1 MASTTRKAPPPGERF
16 KLTLISLANIMS
28 REMDSAR
35 AKNINTINKGV
46 VDFGIEL
53 IKNTNGD
60 IITGGFI
67 SRSFSANNNTLNN
80 YWDKILEKD
89 KDFFMSKEN
98 SSVLFGELSSGIVDG
113 FMNLVRERHISDKM
127 MDSIWQHLFAMV
139 KMSIAFVYLE
149 RNPQLQKTEDGFS
162 IRYTNKCR
170 EHINLEE
177 EASKWGV
184 DLTQI
189 K

>member
-1 MASTTRKAPPPGERF
+1 MSSSNRKPPPPGERF
-16 KLTLISLANIMS
+16 KLTLISLSNIMS

-35 AKNINTINKGV
+35 AKNIPTINKSI

-60 IITGGFI
+60 IIAGGFI
-67 SRSFSANNNTLNN
+67 SRSFNENNKSLNN
-80 YWDKILEKD
+80 YWDKILAKD
-89 KDFFMSKEN
+89 EEFFMSKEN

-113 FMNLVRERHISDKM
+113 FINLVRERHISDKM
-127 MDSIWQHLFAMV
+127 MDSIWQHLTAMV

-149 RNPQLQKTEDGFS
+149 RKPQLQKIDDGFS
-162 IRYTNKCR
+162 IKYTNKCR
-170 EHINLEE
+170 EHIDLEG